1 MTERRRT
8 CRQVVVTP
16 ELSELCWESIELIL
30 IPLMGTIG
38 DRYLI
43 LFGRDIVWLLN
54 GDRVGVNPKDER
66 GPTPLRIRW
75 GCFECQSDERAWDQ
89 WTTKPRSSFY

>member
-38 DRYLI
+38 DRYVI
-43 LFGRDIVWLLN
+43 LFGREGYRVVIV
-54 GDRVGVNPKDER
+54 
-66 GPTPLRIRW
+66 
-75 GCFECQSDERAWDQ
+75 
-89 WTTKPRSSFY
+89 